1 MRIEDKP
8 ITDIP
13 SLYDAVTKAKEVFT
27 GQVWWRGQ
35 RDYSWTLLPSLFR
48 SHTEYDEISGNSR
61 FVNRAYARHT
71 NVPSASE
78 WPNWL
83 FLMQHYRF
91 PTRLLDWTE
100 SPLIAAFFAS
110 EIDECHLK
118 YPGKIADADGALF
131 ALSPYKLN
139 EKQVDTDKLL
149 VPQDE
154 RCTRAMAPAF
164 DEHAEASDKVIAVR
178 PAEVDVRLMVQ
189 ISEFTLNGYEIALEK
204 LPSSDQFIL
213 KFRVIKDSKE
223 LILKELKRLGVRLSS
238 IFPDLEHLA
247 EEIRQLKFRRS
258 DDEQNVADNGE
269 PGIDDPKPRNLGKIP
284 IWPASP
290 GQMGESDT
298 G

>member
-1 MRIEDKP
+1 MRIDDTD

-13 SLYDAVTKAKEVFT
+13 SLYNAVTKAKKNFT

-35 RDYSWTLLPSLFR
+35 RDFSWPLLPSLFR
-48 SHTEYDEISGNSR
+48 SHAEYDEMSGNSR
-61 FVNRAYARHT
+61 FMNRAFARHP

-78 WPNWL
+78 RANWL

-110 EIDECHLK
+110 EINECHSE
-118 YPGKIADADGALF
+118 YPDEISDADGALF

-139 EKQVDTDKLL
+139 KIQIGRRKLL
-149 VPQDE
+149 MPQDDH
-154 RCTRAMAPAF
+154 CTQAMAPAF
-164 DEHAEASDKVIAVR
+164 DENAVESDKVIAVR

-189 ISEFTLNGYEIALEK
+189 IPEFILNGYDTSLEK
-204 LPSSDQFIL
+204 LPDSDQFIT
-213 KFRVIKDSKE
+213 KVRITKDSKI
-223 LILKELKRLGVRLSS
+223 LIRRELKRLGVRLSS

-247 EEIRQLKFRRS
+247 EEIRQLKFRIPEKEQDVS
-258 DDEQNVADNGE
+258 DDPGPSNV
-269 PGIDDPKPRNLGKIP
+269 GKVQ
-284 IWPASP
+284 IWPTGP

-298 G
+298 